1 VRVLD
6 WMATRPFEEL
16 LEGAPSLLQQAER
29 LVVDAH
35 RHWYEA
41 AGGRAWTEPK
51 AYHWLHYEDEDP
63 IARLKEGVRR
73 LSPHLE
79 ADATALED
87 LERVT
92 LRRD

>member
-1 VRVLD
+1 MRVLD

-51 AYHWLHYEDEDP
+51 AYHWLHYEDPDP
-63 IARLKEGVRR
+63 VGRLRDGIRR
-73 LSPHLE
+73 LGPAIQVDESRLERLE
-79 ADATALED
+79 ASAG
-87 LERVT
+87 
-92 LRRD
+92 